1 MGFQFSLIGQATR
14 EFLITGYIVRVFLLV
29 PNNGYVFFQQEEKH

>member
-1 MGFQFSLIGQATR
+1 MGFQSSLIGQTTR

-29 PNNGYVFFQQEEKH
+29 PNNGYAFFQQEEKH